1 MKRVLTIAG
10 SDSGGGAGI
19 QADLKAITLLGAFG
33 MSAIT
38 ALTAQNTV
46 AVTAIHEVPSDF
58 IGAQIDAVFSDIGV
72 DAVKTGML
80 ASAQVVR
87 LVADRLAYYGP
98 PVVVVDPVMAA
109 KGGTPLLA
117 ADARAALIEALM
129 PLATVV
135 TPNLH
140 EASALIGLE
149 IRDETAMRRAA
160 EKIHALGPSY
170 VLVKGGHLQGEAV
183 DLLFDGRDFHEFRV
197 PRVETKNTHGTGCTY
212 AAAIATY
219 LAQEIPMVE
228 AVRAAKRFIT
238 EAIRQ
243 GFDLGKGHG
252 PTNPYAAVSREW
264 RRP

>member
-46 AVTAIHEVPSDF
+46 AVTAVHEVPLDF
-58 IGAQIDAVFSDIGV
+58 IRAQIDAVFSDIGV

-80 ASAQVVR
+80 AAPAIVE
-87 LVADRLAYYGP
+87 LVADRLRHYRP
-98 PVVVVDPVMAA
+98 SVVVVDPVMIA
-109 KGGTPLLA
+109 KSGAPLLA
-117 ADARAALIEALM
+117 AEARSTLARALL

-140 EASALIGLE
+140 EASALIGRE
-149 IRDETAMRRAA
+149 IRDEVAMRRAA
-160 EKIHALGPSY
+160 EEIHALGASA
-170 VLVKGGHLQGEAV
+170 VLVKGGHLEGEAV
-183 DLLFDGRDFHEFRV
+183 DLLFDGRGFHVFRA

-219 LAQEIPMVE
+219 LAQNLPLAE
-228 AVRAAKRFIT
+228 AVGAAKRFIT
-238 EAIRQ
+238 EAIRH
-243 GFDLGKGHG
+243 GLNLGQGHG
-252 PTNPYAAVSREW
+252 PTNPYAVVSREW
-264 RRP
+264 GRS

>member
-1 MKRVLTIAG
+1 VKRVLTIAG

-19 QADLKAITLLGAFG
+19 QADLKAIALLGAFW

-46 AVTAIHEVPSDF
+46 AITAIHEVPPDF
-58 IGAQIDAVFSDIGV
+58 ISAQIDAVFSDIGV

-80 ASAQVVR
+80 SSAQVVR
-87 LVADRLAYYGP
+87 LVADKLAHYGP
-98 PVVVVDPVMAA
+98 RVVVVDPVMAA
-109 KGGTPLLA
+109 KGGTLLLA
-117 ADARAALIEALM
+117 ADARAALIEVLL

-140 EASALIGLE
+140 EASALIGGQ

-170 VLVKGGHLQGEAV
+170 VLVKGGHLEGDAV
-183 DLLFDGRDFHEFRV
+183 DLLFDGRGFHEFRA

-219 LAQEIPMVE
+219 LAQEISMVE
-228 AVRAAKRFIT
+228 AVRAAKLFIT
-238 EAIRQ
+238 AAIRQ
-243 GFDLGKGHG
+243 GLDLGKGHG

-264 RRP
+264 RRS

>member
-19 QADLKAITLLGAFG
+19 QADLKVIALLGAFG

-46 AVTAIHEVPSDF
+46 AVTAIHEVPPDF
-58 IGAQIDAVFSDIGV
+58 ISAQIDAVFSDIGV

-80 ASAQVVR
+80 ASARVVR
-87 LVADRLAYYGP
+87 LVAGKLAHYGP

-117 ADARAALIEALM
+117 ADARAALIEALL

-135 TPNLH
+135 TPNLQ
-140 EASALIGLE
+140 EASALIGGQ
-149 IRDETAMRRAA
+149 IRDETTMRRAA

-170 VLVKGGHLQGEAV
+170 VLVKGGHLEGDAV
-183 DLLFDGRDFHEFRV
+183 DLLFDGRGFHEFRA

-243 GFDLGKGHG
+243 GLDLGKGHG
-252 PTNPYAAVSREW
+252 PTNPYAAVNRGLRLS
-264 RRP
+264 

>member
-46 AVTAIHEVPSDF
+46 AVTAVHEVPLDF
-58 IGAQIDAVFSDIGV
+58 ISAQIDAVFSDIGV

-80 ASAQVVR
+80 ATPAIVE
-87 LVADRLAYYGP
+87 LVAAKLRHYRP
-98 PVVVVDPVMAA
+98 SVVVVDPVMISKSGA
-109 KGGTPLLA
+109 PLLA
-117 ADARAALIEALM
+117 AEARSTLARALL

-140 EASALIGLE
+140 EASALIGRE
-149 IRDETAMRRAA
+149 IRDEAAMRRAA
-160 EKIHALGPSY
+160 EEIHALGPSA
-170 VLVKGGHLQGEAV
+170 VLVKGGHLEGEAV
-183 DLLFDGRDFHEFRV
+183 DLLFDGRRFHEFRA
-197 PRVETKNTHGTGCTY
+197 PRVDTKNTHGTGCTY

-219 LAQEIPMVE
+219 LAQNLPMAE
-228 AVRAAKRFIT
+228 AVGAAKRFIT
-238 EAIRQ
+238 EAIRH
-243 GFDLGKGHG
+243 GLNLGKGHG
-252 PTNPYAAVSREW
+252 PTNPYAVVSRGW
-264 RRP
+264 GRS